1 MEKMICVFAAM
12 CGICQAVQAAVCS
25 AVGDADLARRVAE
38 DVAKPVRPAGVNG
51 QPFWNGSS
59 WMFMYPPSFE
69 FSKVP
74 GAVKYRFLVIDDL
87 HYTHT
92 MDAQEPTA
100 LLVPI
105 WGEIPARGFVTVICD
120 GVDANGALCG
130 RAGTR
135 RFWKAAPFTPG
146 GYPPAPRSYA
156 EAAARTCDF
165 MMALP
170 NTRYLVEKGR
180 PDPSYELNCYPAK
193 MCGCMIDIMLRC
205 ARNRPDRAD
214 EAMKAARAAAD
225 YLLGISQGADTPLA
239 HFPPTYGADY
249 IVGGEHA
256 VKTARKYAGQNM
268 LLYPA
273 RVAQAYLRL
282 SDATGDG
289 KYAAAAENIARTY
302 LKLQGEDGT
311 WHLKLWE
318 RDGSPVLPNR
328 AFPLEPLELF
338 EAMYVRTRDPVFRA
352 ASDRAFEYIEKG
364 PLTNWNWECQFED
377 VQPHQ
382 PYKALT
388 KHQACS
394 TAMFLLKRFPGDQ
407 GRLAQ
412 ARELLRFSEDQFV
425 YWERPCR
432 ADGAGYR
439 TVPPV
444 PDAELCAKMSWLVD
458 YRNWI
463 TPGVGEQFGWE
474 MPIDASNDKLIRTY
488 VALYKAAGDP
498 LDLAKA
504 RALGDTLVRVQ
515 KEDGSIRT
523 QMLSRPDA
531 DNFWINCM
539 GASIAALDLLSSL

>member
-1 MEKMICVFAAM
+1 MGKLICVFAAM
-12 CGICQAVQAAVCS
+12 CGICQAGQAAVCS

-120 GVDANGALCG
+120 GVDANGTLCG

-135 RFWKAAPFTPG
+135 RFWKAAPFAPG

-156 EAAARTCDF
+156 EAVARTCDF

-180 PDPSYELNCYPAK
+180 PDTSYELNCYPAK

-205 ARNRPDRAD
+205 ARNR
-214 EAMKAARAAAD
+214 
-225 YLLGISQGADTPLA
+225 
-239 HFPPTYGADY
+239 
-249 IVGGEHA
+249 
-256 VKTARKYAGQNM
+256 
-268 LLYPA
+268 PA

-311 WHLKLWE
+311 WRLKLWE

-338 EAMYVRTRDPVFRA
+338 EAMYVRTKDPVFRA

-425 YWERPCR
+425 YWECPCR